1 MSLQPVLS
9 LIVLDLMLGSIYEND
24 GKPTFCR
31 FIFVFSKR
39 NTKQRVS
46 GSSFWFENEIVD
58 VVLSNRF
65 RKQNVQKISCKND
78 VFKFKKNTR
87 QSQIFFGRKC
97 CFEMFSQ
104 VGCKK

>member
-1 MSLQPVLS
+1 
-9 LIVLDLMLGSIYEND
+9 MLGSIFEND

-31 FIFVFSKR
+31 LIFVFSKR

-78 VFKFKKNTR
+78 VFK
-87 QSQIFFGRKC
+87 
-97 CFEMFSQ
+97 
-104 VGCKK
+104 